1 MFPTTLTDLW
11 ALTATSIKADAV
23 RLALD
28 SALFD
33 QLVTPM
39 HTEHVAERHHWATQ
53 QTAPLL
59 ELLWSMKL
67 LTRNAAGYQTA
78 PEMQPYLCQAGERFI
93 GASWHFRYQTL
104 REVGQQLPT
113 LMTQTA
119 APVVPAERMDSGW
132 AQAAQHQIAQEQR
145 ALTVDRACAIVS
157 GLPEFS
163 RARTLVDVGGGPGL
177 IAIGLTQQHP
187 TLQGMVYDLPQTAA
201 VAQRNIDAAGLGDRL
216 QATSGEFSA
225 QPFAHRY
232 ADLIWCSSFLHFV
245 DDVATMARQLY
256 DALTPGGV
264 LVAAHAEIT
273 EQQEEAAAVLP
284 FYLPLLLRGRH
295 VTHEGELA
303 ALLCDAG
310 FASVET
316 RRHQPFPMTPLTLL
330 IARK

>member
-1 MFPTTLTDLW
+1 MFPATLTELW
-11 ALTATSIKADAV
+11 ALTATSIKTDAV

-33 QLVTPM
+33 QLVEPLSV
-39 HTEHVAERHHWATQ
+39 EQCAERQQWAPR

-67 LTRNAAGYQTA
+67 LTRNPAGYQTA
-78 PEMQPYLCQAGERFI
+78 PEMQTYLCQSGERFI

-104 REVGQQLPT
+104 RDVGQQLPA
-113 LMTQTA
+113 LMTQTV
-119 APVVPAERMDSGW
+119 APAVPAARMDSGW
-132 AQAAQHQIAQEQR
+132 AQAAQSQIAQEQR

-157 GLPEFS
+157 ALPEFS

-177 IAIGLTQQHP
+177 IAIGLVQRHP
-187 TLQGMVYDLPQTAA
+187 ALQGMIYDLPQTAA
-201 VAQRNIDAAGLGDRL
+201 VAQANIDAAGLGDRL
-216 QATSGEFSA
+216 RAASGDFAA
-225 QPFAHRY
+225 QPFAHGY

-245 DDVATMARQLY
+245 DDIAVTARQLY

-264 LVAAHAEIT
+264 LVAVHAEIAD
-273 EQQEEAAAVLP
+273 QQAEVEAVLP

-303 ALLCDAG
+303 SLLCDAG

-316 RRHQPFPMTPLTLL
+316 RRHQPFPMAPLTVL